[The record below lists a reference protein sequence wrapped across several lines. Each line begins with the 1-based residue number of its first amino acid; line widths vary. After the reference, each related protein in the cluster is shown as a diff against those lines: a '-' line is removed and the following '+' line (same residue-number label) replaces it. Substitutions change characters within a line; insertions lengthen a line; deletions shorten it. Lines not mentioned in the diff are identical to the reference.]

1 MKKGDSALFLAPENT
16 KIHRCPMIDLP
27 YKPVTMLLQELPKN
41 TRPREKLLAMGCQ
54 TLTDAE
60 LLAVMLG
67 TGLPGQNVLQL
78 AESLLQDFQGLAG
91 LLQAKPVM
99 LATVK
104 GLGEARRAKLLSVLE
119 LARRVLLQKMQQ
131 REVLNNP
138 DNVKHFLQLQMGA
151 YSQEVFAVLFM
162 DAQYRLLKF
171 QEMFKGTLNQ
181 TSVYP
186 REVVK
191 LALEVGAAAV
201 ILAHNHPSGN
211 VRPSAA
217 DSALTRTL
225 QTALSMVDIKVLDHI
240 IVGPGQ
246 HWSMAERSPW

>member
-1 MKKGDSALFLAPENT
+1 MQ
-16 KIHRCPMIDLP
+16 
-27 YKPVTMLLQELPKN
+27 LLDIPKT
-41 TRPREKLLAMGCQ
+41 TRPREKLLQMGSH

-78 AESLLQDFQGLAG
+78 AQSLLDDFHGLAG
-91 LLQAKPVM
+91 LLQASPTD
-99 LATVK
+99 LQTAK
-104 GLGEARRAKLLSVLE
+104 GLGGSARRAQLLAILE
-119 LARRVLLQKMQQ
+119 LSRRVLLQKM
-131 REVLNNP
+131 RKRDLLNNP
-138 DNVKHFLQLQMGA
+138 DSVKQFLQLQMGA
-151 YSQEVFAVLFM
+151 YSQEVFAVVLM
-162 DAQYRLLKF
+162 DAQYRLLGF

-191 LALEVGAAAV
+191 LALDQGAAAV
-201 ILAHNHPSGN
+201 IFAHNHPSGD

-225 QTALSMVDIKVLDHI
+225 QTALSMVDVKVLDHI
-240 IVGPGQ
+240 IVGPGI

>member
-1 MKKGDSALFLAPENT
+1 M
-16 KIHRCPMIDLP
+16 R
-27 YKPVTMLLQELPKN
+27 LLDIPKT
-41 TRPREKLLAMGCQ
+41 TRPRERLLNMGSH

-78 AESLLQDFQGLAG
+78 AQSLLDSFHGLAG
-91 LLQAKPVM
+91 LLQASPAD
-99 LATVK
+99 LQAAK
-104 GLGEARRAKLLSVLE
+104 GLGGCARRAQLLSVLE
-119 LARRVLLQKMQQ
+119 LSRRVLLQKM
-131 REVLNNP
+131 RKRDLLNDP
-138 DNVKHFLQLQMGA
+138 DSVKQFLQLQMGG
-151 YSQEVFAVLFM
+151 YLQEVFAVILM
-162 DAQYRLLKF
+162 DTQYRLLSF
-171 QEMFKGTLNQ
+171 QEMFRGTINQ

-191 LALEVGAAAV
+191 LALDQGAAAV
-201 ILAHNHPSGN
+201 ILAHNHPSGD

-217 DSALTRTL
+217 DSTLTRTL

-240 IVGPGQ
+240 IVGPGI

>member
-1 MKKGDSALFLAPENT
+1 
-16 KIHRCPMIDLP
+16 
-27 YKPVTMLLQELPKN
+27 MLLEDLPKN
-41 TRPREKLLAMGCQ
+41 TRPREKLLAMGSQ

-78 AESLLQDFQGLAG
+78 AHALLEHFHGLAG
-91 LLQAKPVM
+91 LSQASAADLRAAKS
-99 LATVK
+99 
-104 GLGEARRAKLLSVLE
+104 LGGSARRAQLLAVLE
-119 LARRVLLQKMQQ
+119 LSRGVLLQKM
-131 REVLNNP
+131 RKRDAMNNP
-138 DNVKHFLQLQMGA
+138 DTVKQFLQLQMDA
-151 YSQEVFAVLFM
+151 YPQEVFAVMFM
-162 DAQYRLLKF
+162 DAQYRLLSF

-191 LALEVGAAAV
+191 LALEQGAAAV
-201 ILAHNHPSGN
+201 ILAHNHPSGD

-217 DSALTRTL
+217 DSTLTRTL
-225 QTALSMVDIKVLDHI
+225 QTALSMVDVKVLDHI
-240 IVGPGQ
+240 IMGPGI

>member
-1 MKKGDSALFLAPENT
+1 MTLCLE
-16 KIHRCPMIDLP
+16 CPLPMLLEDLP
-27 YKPVTMLLQELPKN
+27 KT
-41 TRPREKLLAMGCQ
+41 TRPREKLLAMGSH

-78 AESLLQDFQGLAG
+78 AQALLENFHGLAG
-91 LLQAKPVM
+91 LLQASPAD
-99 LATVK
+99 LRAAK
-104 GLGEARRAKLLSVLE
+104 GLGGSARRAQLLAVLE
-119 LARRVLLQKMQQ
+119 MSRRVLLQKM
-131 REVLNNP
+131 RKRDVMNNP
-138 DNVKHFLQLQMGA
+138 ETVKQFLQLQMGA
-151 YSQEVFAVLFM
+151 YPQEVFAVVFM
-162 DAQYRLLKF
+162 DAQYRLLSF

-191 LALEVGAAAV
+191 LALEQGAAAV
-201 ILAHNHPSGN
+201 ILAHNHPSGD

-225 QTALSMVDIKVLDHI
+225 QTALSMVDVKVLDHI
-240 IVGPGQ
+240 IVGPGI
-246 HWSMAERSPW
+246 HWSMAERNPW

>member
-1 MKKGDSALFLAPENT
+1 MTLCLE
-16 KIHRCPMIDLP
+16 CPLPMLLEDLP
-27 YKPVTMLLQELPKN
+27 KT
-41 TRPREKLLAMGCQ
+41 TRPREKLLAMGSH

-78 AESLLQDFQGLAG
+78 AHALLENFHGLAG
-91 LLQAKPVM
+91 LLQATPAG
-99 LATVK
+99 LRAAK
-104 GLGEARRAKLLSVLE
+104 GLGGSARRAQLLAVLE
-119 LARRVLLQKMQQ
+119 MSRRVLLQKM
-131 REVLNNP
+131 RKRDVMNNP
-138 DNVKHFLQLQMGA
+138 ETVKQFLQLQMGA
-151 YSQEVFAVLFM
+151 YPQEVFAVVFM
-162 DAQYRLLKF
+162 DAQYRLLSF

-191 LALEVGAAAV
+191 LALEQGAAAV
-201 ILAHNHPSGN
+201 ILAHNHPSGD

-225 QTALSMVDIKVLDHI
+225 QTALSMVDVKVLDHI
-240 IVGPGQ
+240 IVGPGI

>member
-1 MKKGDSALFLAPENT
+1 MQLL
-16 KIHRCPMIDLP
+16 DLP
-27 YKPVTMLLQELPKN
+27 KT
-41 TRPREKLLAMGCQ
+41 TRPRERLLQMGSH

-78 AESLLQDFQGLAG
+78 AQSLLDDFHGLAG
-91 LLQAKPVM
+91 LLQASPTD
-99 LATVK
+99 LQTAK
-104 GLGEARRAKLLSVLE
+104 GLGGSARRAQLLAILE
-119 LARRVLLQKMQQ
+119 LSRRVLLQKM
-131 REVLNNP
+131 RKRDLLNNP
-138 DNVKHFLQLQMGA
+138 DSVKQFLQLQMGA
-151 YSQEVFAVLFM
+151 YSQEVFAVVLM
-162 DAQYRLLKF
+162 DAQYRLLSF

-191 LALEVGAAAV
+191 LALDQGAAAV
-201 ILAHNHPSGN
+201 ILAHNHPSGD

-225 QTALSMVDIKVLDHI
+225 QTALSMVDVKVLDHI
-240 IVGPGQ
+240 IVGPGI

>member
-1 MKKGDSALFLAPENT
+1 MTLCLE
-16 KIHRCPMIDLP
+16 CPLPMLLEDLP
-27 YKPVTMLLQELPKN
+27 KT
-41 TRPREKLLAMGCQ
+41 TRPREKLLAMGSH

-78 AESLLQDFQGLAG
+78 AHALLENFHGLAG
-91 LLQAKPVM
+91 LLQATPAD
-99 LATVK
+99 LRAAK
-104 GLGEARRAKLLSVLE
+104 GLGGSARRAQLLAVLE
-119 LARRVLLQKMQQ
+119 MSRRVLLQKM
-131 REVLNNP
+131 RKRDVMNNP
-138 DNVKHFLQLQMGA
+138 ETVKQFLQLQMGA
-151 YSQEVFAVLFM
+151 YPQEVFAVVFM
-162 DAQYRLLKF
+162 DAQYRLLSF

-191 LALEVGAAAV
+191 LALEQGAAAV
-201 ILAHNHPSGN
+201 ILAHNHPSGD

-217 DSALTRTL
+217 DSTLTRTL
-225 QTALSMVDIKVLDHI
+225 QTALSMVDVKVLDHI
-240 IVGPGQ
+240 IVGPGI

>member
-1 MKKGDSALFLAPENT
+1 
-16 KIHRCPMIDLP
+16 
-27 YKPVTMLLQELPKN
+27 MLLEDLPKN
-41 TRPREKLLAMGCQ
+41 TRPREKLLAMGSQ

-78 AESLLQDFQGLAG
+78 AQALLENFHGLAG
-91 LLQAKPVM
+91 LLQASPAD
-99 LATVK
+99 LRAAK
-104 GLGEARRAKLLSVLE
+104 GLGGSARRAQLLAVLE
-119 LARRVLLQKMQQ
+119 LSRRVLLQKM
-131 REVLNNP
+131 RKRDVMNNP
-138 DNVKHFLQLQMGA
+138 DTVKQFLQLQMGA
-151 YSQEVFAVLFM
+151 YPQEVFAVVFM
-162 DAQYRLLKF
+162 DAQYRLLSF

-191 LALEVGAAAV
+191 LALEQGAAAV
-201 ILAHNHPSGN
+201 ILAHNHPSGD

-217 DSALTRTL
+217 DSTLTRTL
-225 QTALSMVDIKVLDHI
+225 QTALSMVDVKVLDHI
-240 IVGPGQ
+240 IVGPGI

>member
-1 MKKGDSALFLAPENT
+1 LTGQAA
-16 KIHRCPMIDLP
+16 KIDRHA
-27 YKPVTMLLQELPKN
+27 LPKN
-41 TRPREKLLAMGCQ
+41 TRPREKLLAMGSQ

-78 AESLLQDFQGLAG
+78 AHALLEHFHGLAG
-91 LLQAKPVM
+91 LLQASPAD
-99 LATVK
+99 LRAAK
-104 GLGEARRAKLLSVLE
+104 GLGGSARRAQLLAVLE
-119 LARRVLLQKMQQ
+119 LSRRVLLQKM
-131 REVLNNP
+131 RKRDVMNNP
-138 DNVKHFLQLQMGA
+138 DTVKQFLQLQMGA
-151 YSQEVFAVLFM
+151 YPQEVFAVVFM
-162 DAQYRLLKF
+162 DAQYRLLSF

-191 LALEVGAAAV
+191 LALEQGAAAV
-201 ILAHNHPSGN
+201 ILAHNHPSGD

-217 DSALTRTL
+217 DSTLTRTL
-225 QTALSMVDIKVLDHI
+225 QTALSMVDVKVLDHI
-240 IVGPGQ
+240 IVGPGI

>member
-1 MKKGDSALFLAPENT
+1 MQ
-16 KIHRCPMIDLP
+16 
-27 YKPVTMLLQELPKN
+27 LLDIPKT
-41 TRPREKLLAMGCQ
+41 TRPRERLLQMGSH

-78 AESLLQDFQGLAG
+78 AQSLLDNFHGLAG
-91 LLQAKPVM
+91 LLQASPAD
-99 LATVK
+99 LQTAK
-104 GLGEARRAKLLSVLE
+104 GLGGSARRAQLLAILE
-119 LARRVLLQKMQQ
+119 LSRRVLLQKM
-131 REVLNNP
+131 RKRDLLNNP
-138 DNVKHFLQLQMGA
+138 DSVKQFLQLQMGA
-151 YSQEVFAVLFM
+151 YSQEVFAVVLM
-162 DAQYRLLKF
+162 DAQYRLLGF

-191 LALEVGAAAV
+191 LALDVGAAAV
-201 ILAHNHPSGN
+201 ILSHNHPSGD

-217 DSALTRTL
+217 DSTLTRTL
-225 QTALSMVDIKVLDHI
+225 HTALSMVDIKLLDHI

>member
-1 MKKGDSALFLAPENT
+1 MQ
-16 KIHRCPMIDLP
+16 
-27 YKPVTMLLQELPKN
+27 LLDIPKT
-41 TRPREKLLAMGCQ
+41 TRPRERLLQMGSH

-78 AESLLQDFQGLAG
+78 AQSLLDDFHGLAG
-91 LLQAKPVM
+91 LLQASPAD
-99 LATVK
+99 LQTAK
-104 GLGEARRAKLLSVLE
+104 GLGGSARRAQLLAILE
-119 LARRVLLQKMQQ
+119 LSRRVLLQKM
-131 REVLNNP
+131 RKRDLLNNP
-138 DNVKHFLQLQMGA
+138 DSVKQFLQLQMGA
-151 YSQEVFAVLFM
+151 YSQEVFAVVLM
-162 DAQYRLLKF
+162 DAQYRLLGF

-191 LALEVGAAAV
+191 LALDQGAAAV
-201 ILAHNHPSGN
+201 ILAHNHPSGD

-225 QTALSMVDIKVLDHI
+225 QTALSMVDVKVLDHI
-240 IVGPGQ
+240 IVGPGI
-246 HWSMAERSPW
+246 HWSMAERSPL

>member
-1 MKKGDSALFLAPENT
+1 MQ
-16 KIHRCPMIDLP
+16 
-27 YKPVTMLLQELPKN
+27 LLDIPKT
-41 TRPREKLLAMGCQ
+41 TRPRERLLQMGSH

-78 AESLLQDFQGLAG
+78 AQSLLDDFHGLAG
-91 LLQAKPVM
+91 LLQASPTD
-99 LATVK
+99 LQTAK
-104 GLGEARRAKLLSVLE
+104 GLGGSARRAQLLAILE
-119 LARRVLLQKMQQ
+119 LSRRVLLQKM
-131 REVLNNP
+131 RKRDLLNNP
-138 DNVKHFLQLQMGA
+138 DSVKQFLQLQMGA
-151 YSQEVFAVLFM
+151 YSQEVFAVVLM
-162 DAQYRLLKF
+162 DAQYRLLGF

-191 LALEVGAAAV
+191 LALDQGAAAV
-201 ILAHNHPSGN
+201 IFAHNHPSGD

-225 QTALSMVDIKVLDHI
+225 QTALSMVDVKVLDHI
-240 IVGPGQ
+240 IVGPGI

>member
-1 MKKGDSALFLAPENT
+1 
-16 KIHRCPMIDLP
+16 
-27 YKPVTMLLQELPKN
+27 MLLQDLPKT
-41 TRPREKLLAMGCQ
+41 TRPREKLLAMGSQ

-78 AESLLQDFQGLAG
+78 AHSLLENFHGLAG
-91 LLQAKPVM
+91 LLQATPAD
-99 LATVK
+99 LRAAK
-104 GLGEARRAKLLSVLE
+104 GLGGSARRAQLLAVLE
-119 LARRVLLQKMQQ
+119 MSRRVLLQKM
-131 REVLNNP
+131 RKRDIMNNP
-138 DNVKHFLQLQMGA
+138 ETVKQFLQLQLGA
-151 YSQEVFAVLFM
+151 YPHEVFAVVFM
-162 DAQYRLLKF
+162 DAQYRLLSF

-191 LALEVGAAAV
+191 LALEQGAAAV
-201 ILAHNHPSGN
+201 ILSHNHPSGD

-225 QTALSMVDIKVLDHI
+225 QTALSMVDVKVLDHI
-240 IVGPGQ
+240 IVGPGI

>member
-1 MKKGDSALFLAPENT
+1 MLLE
-16 KIHRCPMIDLP
+16 DLP
-27 YKPVTMLLQELPKN
+27 KT
-41 TRPREKLLAMGCQ
+41 TRPREKLLAMGSQ

-78 AESLLQDFQGLAG
+78 AQALLENFHGLAG
-91 LLQAKPVM
+91 LLQASPTD
-99 LATVK
+99 LRTAK
-104 GLGEARRAKLLSVLE
+104 GLGGSARRAQLLAVLE
-119 LARRVLLQKMQQ
+119 MSRRVLLQKM
-131 REVLNNP
+131 RKRDVMNNP
-138 DNVKHFLQLQMGA
+138 DTVKQFLQLQMGA
-151 YSQEVFAVLFM
+151 YPQEVFAVVFM
-162 DAQYRLLKF
+162 DAQYRLLSF

-191 LALEVGAAAV
+191 LALEQGAAAV
-201 ILAHNHPSGN
+201 ILAHNHPSGD

-217 DSALTRTL
+217 DSTLTRTL
-225 QTALSMVDIKVLDHI
+225 QTALSMVDVKVLDHI
-240 IVGPGQ
+240 IVGPGI

>member
-1 MKKGDSALFLAPENT
+1 MLLE
-16 KIHRCPMIDLP
+16 DLP
-27 YKPVTMLLQELPKN
+27 KT
-41 TRPREKLLAMGCQ
+41 TRPREKLLAMGSH

-78 AESLLQDFQGLAG
+78 AHSLLEDFHGLAG
-91 LLQAKPVM
+91 LLQASPAD
-99 LATVK
+99 LRAAK
-104 GLGEARRAKLLSVLE
+104 GLGGSARRAQLLAVLE
-119 LARRVLLQKMQQ
+119 LSRRVLLQKM
-131 REVLNNP
+131 RKRDVMNNP
-138 DNVKHFLQLQMGA
+138 ETVKQFLQLQMGA
-151 YSQEVFAVLFM
+151 YPQEVFAVVFM
-162 DAQYRLLKF
+162 DAQYRLLRF

-191 LALEVGAAAV
+191 LALDQGAAAV
-201 ILAHNHPSGN
+201 ILAHNHPSGD

-217 DSALTRTL
+217 DSTLTRTL
-225 QTALSMVDIKVLDHI
+225 QTALSMVDVKVLDHI
-240 IVGPGQ
+240 IVGPGI